1 MCVVTLDVG
10 TSSVRTALFD
20 ERGREVG
27 FGAHIP
33 YEVHTT
39 ADGGV
44 EVGAD
49 ELAGLVVE
57 GLSRIHAQM
66 KSAMLRPSAVAFSA
80 FWHNV
85 LGVSAD
91 GRPTTPVL
99 HPFDTRSSGA
109 ARKLAQ
115 RIDPRRLHART
126 GCVRGS
132 MQPAQSAAA
141 YTCTRYFVAS
151 IPPLPNASR
160 QMIARSSC
168 VRWRCVCWRGN
179 P

>member
-10 TSSVRTALFD
+10 TSSVRTLLFD

-27 FGAHIP
+27 DFGAHIP
-33 YEVHTT
+33 YEVQTT

-44 EVGAD
+44 EIDAD
-49 ELAGLVVE
+49 ELAGLAVQA
-57 GLSRIHAQM
+57 LSEVHAQM
-66 KSAMLRPSAVAFSA
+66 KAARLRPSAVAFSA

-109 ARKLAQ
+109 ARALAQ
-115 RIDPRRLHART
+115 RIDPRPVVARS
-126 GCVRGS
+126 GCVLL
-132 MQPAQSAAA
+132 AD
-141 YTCTRYFVAS
+141 
-151 IPPLPNASR
+151 
-160 QMIARSSC
+160 
-168 VRWRCVCWRGN
+168 
-179 P
+179 